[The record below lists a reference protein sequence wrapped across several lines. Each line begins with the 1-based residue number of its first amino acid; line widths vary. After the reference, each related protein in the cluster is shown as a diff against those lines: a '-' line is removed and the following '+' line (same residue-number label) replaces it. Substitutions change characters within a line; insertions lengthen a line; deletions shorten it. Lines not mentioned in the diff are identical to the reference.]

1 MNNLKNIIRGGIWTI
16 VGLYV
21 SLIVLLHIPAVQD
34 LIGNKVGEV
43 LSEKFGT
50 KVTVDRVDL
59 GFLNRLVIDGVYMQD
74 QSGKTMLEATRMSV
88 NIGLF
93 YLMKGKIVITSAQL
107 FGLNANLY
115 KQDANTKP
123 NFQFVL
129 DSLASKDTTSHTPLD
144 LSIGSLI
151 VRHGRVKYDQLDVA
165 PKHQEFALEHILLTD
180 ISAHVILNT
189 LTDDSL
195 NVNLKRLS
203 FKEKA
208 GLDVGALSFKLAA
221 NKQSASLENF
231 LLKLPNTNLTLE
243 PINTTFQMKDNQL
256 DLSTLSISG
265 GIEQS
270 KITPSDISC
279 FVPLLRNFKN
289 PIYLKTSISGTQDLL
304 NVKDIE
310 ISSEKGSI
318 NLNAYGS

>member
-1 MNNLKNIIRGGIWTI
+1 MNNLKNIIRGGIWTV

-34 LIGNKVGEV
+34 LIGNKVGDA
-43 LSEKFGT
+43 LSKKFGT

-59 GFLNRLVIDGVYMQD
+59 DFLNRLIIDGVYMQD
-74 QSGKTMLEATRMSV
+74 QTGKTMLEATRMSV

-93 YLMKGKIVITSAQL
+93 HLLKGKIVITTAQL

-151 VRHGRVKYDQLDVA
+151 IRHGTVKYDQLDVA
-165 PKHQEFALEHILLTD
+165 PKYQEFALEHILLTD

-208 GLDVGALSFKLAA
+208 GLDVGTMSFKLAA

-231 LLKLPNTNLTLE
+231 QLKLPNTNLTLE
-243 PINTTFQMKDNQL
+243 PITATFQMKDKQL
-256 DLSTLSISG
+256 DLSTLSIDG
-265 GIEQS
+265 GI
-270 KITPSDISC
+270 
-279 FVPLLRNFKN
+279 
-289 PIYLKTSISGTQDLL
+289 
-304 NVKDIE
+304 
-310 ISSEKGSI
+310 
-318 NLNAYGS
+318 